1 MEREKERKGKVSRE
15 LYCLALWPS
24 LTLVSGIAGPT
35 LTLVRSIAG
44 PTLTDHLSQN
54 TLTNITDYK
63 GDKNTEIKRV

>member
-1 MEREKERKGKVSRE
+1 MERQKERKGKVSRE

-24 LTLVSGIAGPT
+24 LTLGSG
-35 LTLVRSIAG
+35 IAG

-63 GDKNTEIKRV
+63 GDKNTEREFKEIKKISII